1 MHPTTRPVCRP
12 GSLPSWPPCLRSSL
26 CQHFFCA
33 VPRRYRRGTYRVIST
48 SEPRGE
54 PSKSGI
60 IGLLCAALRRPRS
73 EPVEDLAALRMG
85 VRVDQEGRLLRDW
98 HTAGIDGYLRASG
111 DIERKTVITSTRYYL
126 SDAAYLVGLE
136 GSDHAFLHQLQDALN
151 NPRWMLYL
159 GRKSC
164 PPSASPNLPD
174 SLSDLNLETALA
186 TYPWISRNRRRY
198 DELKAASPRGLRLVI
213 EDPVS
218 GSIVRNDHPLSFEKG
233 KRQFSYRR
241 TTINWVDWP
250 AFSEEML

>member
-1 MHPTTRPVCRP
+1 MSTLLLRCSAPLQAWDVQSNFDVRTTGR
-12 GSLPSWPPCLRSSL
+12 
-26 CQHFFCA
+26 
-33 VPRRYRRGTYRVIST
+33 
-48 SEPRGE
+48 E

-60 IGLLCAALRRPRS
+60 IGLLCAALGRPRS
-73 EPVEDLAALRMG
+73 EPVGDLASLRMG

-111 DIERKTVITSTRYYL
+111 DIERKTVVTSTRYYL

-136 GSDHAFLHQLQDALN
+136 GADPALLRELQEALD

-164 PPSASPNLPD
+164 PPAASPNLPD
-174 SLSDLNLETALA
+174 SLRDLDLETALT
-186 TYPWISRNRRRY
+186 TYPWISRNRQRY

-213 EDPVS
+213 EDRVS
-218 GSIVRNDHPLSFEKG
+218 GSVVRNDHPISFEKG

-241 TTINWVDWP
+241 ISVSWVDWP
-250 AFSEEML
+250 AFSEEMI